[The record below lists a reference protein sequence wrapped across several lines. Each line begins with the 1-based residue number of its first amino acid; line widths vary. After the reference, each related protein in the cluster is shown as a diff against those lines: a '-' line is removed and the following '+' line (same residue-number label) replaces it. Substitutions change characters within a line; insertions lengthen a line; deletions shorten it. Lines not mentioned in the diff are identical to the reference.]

1 MLKLIPDSHSDLEYL
16 LKNNYVYIDKTM
28 YIK

>member
-16 LKNNYVYIDKTM
+16 LKNNELILEGKMDN
-28 YIK
+28 